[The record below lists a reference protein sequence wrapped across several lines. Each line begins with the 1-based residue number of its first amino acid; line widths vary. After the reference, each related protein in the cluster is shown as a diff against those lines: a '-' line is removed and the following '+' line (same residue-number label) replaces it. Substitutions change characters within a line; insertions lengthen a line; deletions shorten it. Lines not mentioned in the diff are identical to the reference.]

1 MRKYIIMGVQGSG
14 KGTQAKLLA
23 DVLDL
28 EHISVG
34 DIFRWNVEHH
44 TKLGAQVRR
53 IVASGELVGD
63 DLVEKV
69 VRRRLDEHDWNYGF
83 IVDGFPRNQPQ
94 ARFFLES
101 YDLDAVILLDLPDDL
116 VERRV
121 LSRRLCSRCGLDYN
135 LISSARPSPTSAT
148 SAAAGWSPGPTT
160 PPRRSGPGCA
170 TTTPR
175 PGRCWSCSGP
185 RRSCSRSTRQPAADV
200 QAEIRKRSASARWR
214 PSSRRRFQGVI
225 RPGGPTG
232 STCRSRCPAGWASW
246 PSATATTGRDPARGG
261 RQRPRHRRVRRAG
274 RGRRV
279 PGMVGRG
286 PRRLRHLGVG
296 RDPGYLPGPVNPGT
310 WQVVLGP
317 YTVAPQGLAWGP
329 R

>member
-1 MRKYIIMGVQGSG
+1 MRKYIVMGVQGSG

-94 ARFFLES
+94 AGFFLES

-135 LISSARPSPTSAT
+135 LISSRPVVPDVCDVCGGRLVARADDTADALRARLRDYHT
-148 SAAAGWSPGPTT
+148 KT
-160 PPRRSGPGCA
+160 
-170 TTTPR
+170 R
-175 PGRCWSCSGP
+175 PVLELFRAKEVVLEVDA
-185 RRSCSRSTRQPAADV
+185 SRPAADV
-200 QAEIRKRSASARWR
+200 QTEIRKR
-214 PSSRRRFQGVI
+214 
-225 RPGGPTG
+225 
-232 STCRSRCPAGWASW
+232 
-246 PSATATTGRDPARGG
+246 
-261 RQRPRHRRVRRAG
+261 
-274 RGRRV
+274 
-279 PGMVGRG
+279 
-286 PRRLRHLGVG
+286 LGVG
-296 RDPGYLPGPVNPGT
+296 
-310 WQVVLGP
+310 
-317 YTVAPQGLAWGP
+317 
-329 R
+329 

>member
-94 ARFFLES
+94 AGFFLES
-101 YDLDAVILLDLPDDL
+101 FDLDAVILLDLPDDL

-135 LISSARPSPTSAT
+135 LISSRPVVPDVCDVCGGRLVARADDTADALRARLRDYHT
-148 SAAAGWSPGPTT
+148 KT
-160 PPRRSGPGCA
+160 
-170 TTTPR
+170 R
-175 PGRCWSCSGP
+175 PVLELFRAKEVVLEVDAS
-185 RRSCSRSTRQPAADV
+185 QPAADV
-200 QAEIRKRSASARWR
+200 QTWIRKR
-214 PSSRRRFQGVI
+214 
-225 RPGGPTG
+225 
-232 STCRSRCPAGWASW
+232 
-246 PSATATTGRDPARGG
+246 
-261 RQRPRHRRVRRAG
+261 
-274 RGRRV
+274 
-279 PGMVGRG
+279 
-286 PRRLRHLGVG
+286 LGVG
-296 RDPGYLPGPVNPGT
+296 
-310 WQVVLGP
+310 
-317 YTVAPQGLAWGP
+317 
-329 R
+329 

>member
-94 ARFFLES
+94 AGFFLES
-101 YDLDAVILLDLPDDL
+101 FDLDAVILLDLPDDL

-135 LISSARPSPTSAT
+135 LISSRPVVPDVCDVCGGRLVARADDTADALRARLRDYHT
-148 SAAAGWSPGPTT
+148 KT
-160 PPRRSGPGCA
+160 
-170 TTTPR
+170 R
-175 PGRCWSCSGP
+175 PVLELFRAKEVVLEVDA
-185 RRSCSRSTRQPAADV
+185 SRPAADV
-200 QAEIRKRSASARWR
+200 QTGIRKR
-214 PSSRRRFQGVI
+214 
-225 RPGGPTG
+225 
-232 STCRSRCPAGWASW
+232 
-246 PSATATTGRDPARGG
+246 
-261 RQRPRHRRVRRAG
+261 
-274 RGRRV
+274 
-279 PGMVGRG
+279 
-286 PRRLRHLGVG
+286 LGVG
-296 RDPGYLPGPVNPGT
+296 
-310 WQVVLGP
+310 
-317 YTVAPQGLAWGP
+317 
-329 R
+329 

>member
-34 DIFRWNVEHH
+34 DVFRWNVEHH

-63 DLVEKV
+63 DLVEEV

-135 LISSARPSPTSAT
+135 LISSRPVVPDVCDVCGGRLVARADDTADALRARLRDYHT
-148 SAAAGWSPGPTT
+148 KT
-160 PPRRSGPGCA
+160 
-170 TTTPR
+170 R
-175 PGRCWSCSGP
+175 PVLELFQAKEVVLEVDAS
-185 RRSCSRSTRQPAADV
+185 QPAADV
-200 QAEIRKRSASARWR
+200 QTEIRKR
-214 PSSRRRFQGVI
+214 
-225 RPGGPTG
+225 
-232 STCRSRCPAGWASW
+232 
-246 PSATATTGRDPARGG
+246 
-261 RQRPRHRRVRRAG
+261 
-274 RGRRV
+274 
-279 PGMVGRG
+279 
-286 PRRLRHLGVG
+286 LGVG
-296 RDPGYLPGPVNPGT
+296 
-310 WQVVLGP
+310 
-317 YTVAPQGLAWGP
+317 
-329 R
+329 

>member
-101 YDLDAVILLDLPDDL
+101 FDLDAVILLDLPDEL

-135 LISSARPSPTSAT
+135 LISSRPVVPDVCDVCGGRLLARADDTADALRARLRDYHT
-148 SAAAGWSPGPTT
+148 KT
-160 PPRRSGPGCA
+160 
-170 TTTPR
+170 R
-175 PGRCWSCSGP
+175 PVLELFRAKEVVLEVDAS
-185 RRSCSRSTRQPAADV
+185 QPAADV
-200 QAEIRKRSASARWR
+200 QTEIRKR
-214 PSSRRRFQGVI
+214 
-225 RPGGPTG
+225 
-232 STCRSRCPAGWASW
+232 
-246 PSATATTGRDPARGG
+246 
-261 RQRPRHRRVRRAG
+261 
-274 RGRRV
+274 
-279 PGMVGRG
+279 
-286 PRRLRHLGVG
+286 LGVG
-296 RDPGYLPGPVNPGT
+296 
-310 WQVVLGP
+310 
-317 YTVAPQGLAWGP
+317 
-329 R
+329 

>member
-101 YDLDAVILLDLPDDL
+101 FDLDAVILLDLPDEL

-135 LISSARPSPTSAT
+135 LISSRPVVPDVCDVCGGRLVARADDTADALRARLRDYHT
-148 SAAAGWSPGPTT
+148 KT
-160 PPRRSGPGCA
+160 
-170 TTTPR
+170 R
-175 PGRCWSCSGP
+175 PVLELFRAKEVVLEVDAS
-185 RRSCSRSTRQPAADV
+185 QPAADV
-200 QAEIRKRSASARWR
+200 QTEIRKR
-214 PSSRRRFQGVI
+214 
-225 RPGGPTG
+225 
-232 STCRSRCPAGWASW
+232 
-246 PSATATTGRDPARGG
+246 
-261 RQRPRHRRVRRAG
+261 
-274 RGRRV
+274 
-279 PGMVGRG
+279 
-286 PRRLRHLGVG
+286 LGVG
-296 RDPGYLPGPVNPGT
+296 
-310 WQVVLGP
+310 
-317 YTVAPQGLAWGP
+317 
-329 R
+329 

>member
-1 MRKYIIMGVQGSG
+1 MGVQGSG

-101 YDLDAVILLDLPDDL
+101 FDLDAVILLDLPDEL

-135 LISSARPSPTSAT
+135 LISSRPVVPDVCDVCGGRLLARADDTADALRARLRDYHT
-148 SAAAGWSPGPTT
+148 KT
-160 PPRRSGPGCA
+160 
-170 TTTPR
+170 R
-175 PGRCWSCSGP
+175 PVLELFRAKEVVLEVDAS
-185 RRSCSRSTRQPAADV
+185 QPAADV
-200 QAEIRKRSASARWR
+200 QTEIRKR
-214 PSSRRRFQGVI
+214 
-225 RPGGPTG
+225 
-232 STCRSRCPAGWASW
+232 
-246 PSATATTGRDPARGG
+246 
-261 RQRPRHRRVRRAG
+261 
-274 RGRRV
+274 
-279 PGMVGRG
+279 
-286 PRRLRHLGVG
+286 LGVG
-296 RDPGYLPGPVNPGT
+296 
-310 WQVVLGP
+310 
-317 YTVAPQGLAWGP
+317 
-329 R
+329 